1 MNKIKTITKLDFRTL
16 KYCNLFLM
24 KFKRRS
30 KLWIIVTVVL
40 SAGIIAYDI
49 LVPKTRIFAVLGGLF
64 IAYSIY
70 QFFSLE
76 KKLDQQL
83 AGFFRGRPVTTQ
95 TVEIDEESVKVT
107 RSLDPENPIEYDWS
121 YINQIYEMPQYYM
134 LMVGKGIPIII
145 DRSEE
150 ALLEGTK
157 ESLDAIIQEKAQLKP
172 YKKTEEDLAKRPITF
187 VHEEFPSAE
196 AVEVEAEET
205 AGEETAEEAE
215 VVDTVDQEP
224 SETQDGEE

>member
-1 MNKIKTITKLDFRTL
+1 MQFIFDEVQEKIKALDHRHGCAFCRHHRLRHLGTENKNICRSGRPFHRL
-16 KYCNLFLM
+16 FNLP
-24 KFKRRS
+24 
-30 KLWIIVTVVL
+30 
-40 SAGIIAYDI
+40 I
-49 LVPKTRIFAVLGGLF
+49 LF
-64 IAYSIY
+64 
-70 QFFSLE
+70 LE

-172 YKKTEEDLAKRPITF
+172 YKKTEEDLAKGR
-187 VHEEFPSAE
+187 
-196 AVEVEAEET
+196 
-205 AGEETAEEAE
+205 
-215 VVDTVDQEP
+215 
-224 SETQDGEE
+224 